1 MKDILDKILTLK
13 PIIFLDR
20 LAYEFK
26 KDNLSAVGAQ
36 LSYFLFLSLFPFL
49 IVLLNILSYTPLISQ
64 ELIFNNIQFF
74 PVEIKNIIGNFV
86 NDLTLNSS
94 QGLLSLAALAGLW
107 SASAGVLRLIKA
119 INNAYD
125 YKETRSYFKLKA
137 LAFVFTIA
145 LILLILLV
153 LVSFVFGE
161 LIGRKLFT
169 YLGIESI
176 FINLWNYIRFIIS
189 ISYMILLFTMLYR
202 YSPSV
207 GNNRRRISFIH
218 TLPGAIFTTLGLMF
232 ISSAFS
238 FYVNNFGN
246 YSTTYGSIAGV
257 TILMIWLYVLGILIV
272 LGGEINATL
281 RSLNN
286 TKYRF
291 DKNKSVLGSLLT
303 IF

>member
-246 YSTTYGSIAGV
+246 YSTTYGSIAGI